1 MSAYFPTIGL
11 ETHAE
16 LSTNSKVFC
25 TCSAEFGGTPNS
37 RCCPVCSGLPG
48 TLPVLNRKAVEY
60 IIKAGY
66 VMNCDISRFT
76 KWDRKNYFYPDLP
89 KAYQISQM
97 PRPVCLAGKV
107 KINVKGEEKEIRIN
121 RIHLEEDAGKLVH
134 DDVNRISLADY
145 NRCGVPLIE
154 IVTEPDFHSADE
166 VVAYL
171 EKIMLLLQYAGICDC
186 KMEQGSI
193 RCDVNIS
200 IAPKGSNE
208 LGTRTE
214 LKNLNSLKAIAK
226 AIEVEI
232 ERQEELLD
240 NGERVIQQTRRFNEA
255 LGETTAMRSKEDAH
269 DYRYFPD
276 PDIPPIILTEEEL
289 DEIRSSIPELPEQRV
304 ARYVEQCGIK
314 KQDADLI
321 VSDKKICDF
330 YEEAIQAYD
339 NPKAVANYVT
349 GELLRRKNLGEV
361 DMDDLKF
368 SGREFAQLVEF
379 LQTDKI
385 SQSNAKAILGEMIA
399 NGGNT
404 AEARKDVLKDF
415 CLASNYAGIAF
426 GNAGCGAVHAL
437 SYSIGGAFHVP
448 HGESNY
454 QFFTEV
460 FKTYMKREPEGK
472 IASLNRVYADILG
485 CDEAVVYDELDKVL
499 NKLLNK
505 KPLREYGM
513 TEEQIETFTKSTVDN
528 QQRLLS
534 KSYVPL
540 SYEELRQI
548 FVNLY

>member
-1 MSAYFPTIGL
+1 MSRYIPTIGL

-48 TLPVLNRKAVEY
+48 TLPMLNKRAVEY

-97 PRPVCLAGKV
+97 PRPVCLSGKV
-107 KINVKGEEKEIRIN
+107 KINVNGEEKDIRIN

-134 DDVNRISLADY
+134 DEVNRISLADY

-166 VVAYL
+166 VIAYI

-200 IAPKGSNE
+200 IAPKGSTE

-214 LKNLNSLKAIAK
+214 LKNLNSLKAIAR

-240 NGERVIQQTRRFNEA
+240 NGEKVIQETRRFNEA

-276 PDIPPIILTEEEL
+276 PDIPPIIFTEEEL
-289 DEIRSSIPELPEQRV
+289 AEIKASIPELPEQRV
-304 ARYVEQCGIK
+304 ARYVEEYSINK
-314 KQDADLI
+314 KDADII
-321 VSDKKICDF
+321 VGNKKICDF
-330 YEEAIQAYD
+330 FDEAIAAYN
-339 NPKAVANYVT
+339 NPKAVANYII
-349 GELLRRKNLGEV
+349 GELMRRINLGEA
-361 DMDDLKF
+361 DMENLKF
-368 SGREFAQLVEF
+368 GGAEFAQLVEF
-379 LQTDKI
+379 MQTDKV
-385 SQSNAKAILGEMIA
+385 SQANAKTILREMIE
-399 NGGNT
+399 NGGDPKSIADAQDLWIKEDNDLLAKVIDEIIANNPKPVEQYKNGDQKVFGFFMGQANKALKGAASPKAIQEYIRKKL
-404 AEARKDVLKDF
+404 AE
-415 CLASNYAGIAF
+415 
-426 GNAGCGAVHAL
+426 
-437 SYSIGGAFHVP
+437 
-448 HGESNY
+448 
-454 QFFTEV
+454 
-460 FKTYMKREPEGK
+460 
-472 IASLNRVYADILG
+472 
-485 CDEAVVYDELDKVL
+485 
-499 NKLLNK
+499 
-505 KPLREYGM
+505 
-513 TEEQIETFTKSTVDN
+513 
-528 QQRLLS
+528 
-534 KSYVPL
+534 
-540 SYEELRQI
+540 
-548 FVNLY
+548 

>member
-1 MSAYFPTIGL
+1 MSAYYPTMGL
-11 ETHAE
+11 EVHAE
-16 LSTNSKVFC
+16 LLTKSKVFC
-25 TCSAEFGGTPNS
+25 TCSAEFGGEPNS

-48 TLPVLNRKAVEY
+48 TLPVLNQRAVEY

-97 PRPVCLAGKV
+97 PRPVCLSGHV
-107 KINVKGEEKEIRIN
+107 DINVGGEQKTIRIN

-145 NRCGVPLIE
+145 NRCGIPLIE

-166 VVAYL
+166 VIAFM
-171 EKIMLLLQYAGICDC
+171 EKIRLLLQYAGICDC

-276 PDIPPIILTEEEL
+276 PDIPPIIFTEEEL
-289 DEIRSSIPELPEQRV
+289 EAIRQSIPELPEQRV
-304 ARYVEQCGIK
+304 ARYMEQYSIK
-314 KQDADLI
+314 KPDADLI

-330 YEEAIQAYD
+330 FDEAIKEYD
-339 NPKAVANYVT
+339 NPKAIANYIT

-368 SGREFAQLVEF
+368 TGKEFAQLVEL

-385 SQSNAKAILGEMIA
+385 SQSNAKVILAEMIQ
-399 NGGNT
+399 NGGPPKSIADAQDLWIKEDSDLLAKTVDEIIANNPKA
-404 AEARKDVLKDF
+404 AEQYRNGDQKVFGFFMGQANKALKG
-415 CLASNYAGIAF
+415 LASPKAIQEYIKKK
-426 GNAGCGAVHAL
+426 L
-437 SYSIGGAFHVP
+437 S
-448 HGESNY
+448 E
-454 QFFTEV
+454 
-460 FKTYMKREPEGK
+460 
-472 IASLNRVYADILG
+472 
-485 CDEAVVYDELDKVL
+485 
-499 NKLLNK
+499 
-505 KPLREYGM
+505 
-513 TEEQIETFTKSTVDN
+513 
-528 QQRLLS
+528 
-534 KSYVPL
+534 
-540 SYEELRQI
+540 
-548 FVNLY
+548 

>member
-1 MSAYFPTIGL
+1 MSRYYPTIGL

-48 TLPVLNRKAVEY
+48 TLPVLNRRAVEY

-97 PRPVCLAGKV
+97 PRPVCLSGKV
-107 KINVKGEEKEIRIN
+107 RINAGGEEKDIRIN

-134 DDVNRISLADY
+134 DEVNRISLADY

-154 IVTEPDFHSADE
+154 IVTEPDFHSAEE
-166 VVAYL
+166 VVAYI

-186 KMEQGSI
+186 RMEQGSI

-200 IAPKGSNE
+200 VAPVGSSE

-214 LKNLNSLKAIAK
+214 LKNLNSLKAIAR

-240 NGERVIQQTRRFNEA
+240 SGEKVVQETRRFNEA

-276 PDIPPIILTEEEL
+276 PDIPPIIFTEEEL
-289 DEIRSSIPELPEQRV
+289 EAIRASIPELPEQRV
-304 ARYVEQCGIK
+304 ARYVDEYSISRK
-314 KQDADLI
+314 DADII
-321 VSDKKICDF
+321 VGDKRICDF
-330 YEEAIQAYD
+330 FDEAIAVYD
-339 NPKAVANYVT
+339 NPKAVANYII
-349 GELLRRKNLGEV
+349 GELLRRINLGEA

-368 SGREFAQLVEF
+368 GGAEFASLVEF
-379 LQTDKI
+379 MQTDKI
-385 SQSNAKAILGEMIA
+385 SQANAKTILREMIE
-399 NGGNT
+399 NGGSPQDIADKQNLWIKEDNDLL
-404 AEARKDVLKDF
+404 AKVVDEIIANNPKPVEQYKNGDQKVFGFFMGQANKALKGSASPKAIQEYIRKK
-415 CLASNYAGIAF
+415 
-426 GNAGCGAVHAL
+426 L
-437 SYSIGGAFHVP
+437 S
-448 HGESNY
+448 E
-454 QFFTEV
+454 
-460 FKTYMKREPEGK
+460 
-472 IASLNRVYADILG
+472 
-485 CDEAVVYDELDKVL
+485 
-499 NKLLNK
+499 
-505 KPLREYGM
+505 
-513 TEEQIETFTKSTVDN
+513 
-528 QQRLLS
+528 
-534 KSYVPL
+534 
-540 SYEELRQI
+540 
-548 FVNLY
+548 

>member
-1 MSAYFPTIGL
+1 MSRYIPTIGL

-16 LSTNSKVFC
+16 LSTSSKVFC

-48 TLPVLNRKAVEY
+48 TLPVLNKRAVEY

-107 KINVKGEEKEIRIN
+107 RINVDGEEKDIRIN

-134 DDVNRISLADY
+134 DEVNRISLADY

-166 VVAYL
+166 VIAYI

-200 IAPKGSNE
+200 IAPKGSSE

-214 LKNLNSLKAIAK
+214 LKNLNSLKAIAR

-240 NGERVIQQTRRFNEA
+240 NGEKVVQETRRFNEA

-276 PDIPPIILTEEEL
+276 PDIPPIIFTEEEL
-289 DEIRSSIPELPEQRV
+289 AEIKASIPELPEQRV
-304 ARYVEQCGIK
+304 ARYVEEYSINK
-314 KQDADLI
+314 KDADII
-321 VSDKKICDF
+321 VGNKRICDF
-330 YEEAIQAYD
+330 FDEAIAAYN
-339 NPKAVANYVT
+339 NPKAVANYII
-349 GELLRRKNLGEV
+349 GELMRRINLGEA
-361 DMDDLKF
+361 DMENLKF
-368 SGREFAQLVEF
+368 GGAEFAQLVEF
-379 LQTDKI
+379 MQTDKV
-385 SQSNAKAILGEMIA
+385 SQANAKTILREMIE
-399 NGGNT
+399 NGGSPKDIADAQDLWIKEDNDLL
-404 AEARKDVLKDF
+404 AKVVDEIIANNPKPVEQYKNGDQKVFGFFMGQANKALKGAASPKAIQEYIRKK
-415 CLASNYAGIAF
+415 
-426 GNAGCGAVHAL
+426 L
-437 SYSIGGAFHVP
+437 S
-448 HGESNY
+448 E
-454 QFFTEV
+454 
-460 FKTYMKREPEGK
+460 
-472 IASLNRVYADILG
+472 
-485 CDEAVVYDELDKVL
+485 
-499 NKLLNK
+499 
-505 KPLREYGM
+505 
-513 TEEQIETFTKSTVDN
+513 
-528 QQRLLS
+528 
-534 KSYVPL
+534 
-540 SYEELRQI
+540 
-548 FVNLY
+548 